1 MDLGVN
7 DFRKIDLQKLI
18 AAILMTLAATVS
30 PTIGSAAAKDG
41 GLTRESVTRFLDS
54 FTEMRAIAI
63 TEGLQAS
70 ADQDASKNPI
80 GAVVKAVKK
89 SRLKTEAKAIAGK
102 HGFTDVADW
111 ADTGRAIAQAY
122 LHLTVGPSRGVAR
135 DTLDK
140 HKDNA
145 MKELEKLG
153 LLNEKQKAKL
163 KENLDKA
170 GEELA
175 KEPPAQ
181 NVAIV
186 REMKPQIEATVKL
199 GVN

>member
-1 MDLGVN
+1 MVLGVN
-7 DFRKIDLQKLI
+7 ELRSFDLRKFMALI
-18 AAILMTLAATVS
+18 LVALAACVC
-30 PTIGSAAAKDG
+30 PTMGSAAAKDA
-41 GLTRESVTRFLDS
+41 GLTRESVTRFLNS
-54 FTEMRAIAI
+54 FAEMRAIAI
-63 TEGLQAS
+63 SEGLQAS

-89 SRLKTEAKAIAGK
+89 SKLKDEAKTIAGK
-102 HGFTDVADW
+102 HGFADVAAW

-122 LHLTVGPSRGVAR
+122 LHLTVGSSRGVAR

-163 KENLDKA
+163 KDNVDKA
-170 GEELA
+170 AEELA
-175 KEPPAQ
+175 KEPPPQ
-181 NVAIV
+181 NVEVV
-186 REMKPQIEATVKL
+186 REMKPQIEAAVKL
-199 GVN
+199 GF